1 MRLLKYGDSL
11 YRCKQLKKAS
21 LGRMA
26 TIVKRQ
32 ASNLAYL
39 EQVRQHLSRMPSIDP
54 YNRTILVCGFPN
66 VGKSSFI
73 NKITRADVEVQPYA
87 FTTKSLYVGHTDYK
101 YMRWQ
106 VIDTPGI
113 LDHPLEERNV
123 IEMQAITALAHLR
136 ACVLYVMDVSE
147 QCGHTLEE
155 QVKLFDSIKPL
166 FANKPLLI
174 VVNKVDILAI
184 DELDEPRREIIRKL
198 EAEKDIPLLQMSTL
212 SEQGVMDVKT
222 EACER
227 LLCYRVE
234 QKMKSRKV
242 DGILNRLHV
251 AVPKERDSKER
262 PAFIPEA
269 VLAKQA
275 VSAEKQERRQR
286 KLEKDLEEEQMEDY
300 VLDLKKNYVTIP
312 EEERHDNIPEFF
324 DGLNL
329 ADYIDSDIFERLEEL
344 EREEGLREE
353 AGFYDAAP
361 LNIDDTLRE
370 IRELAK
376 QIRLKKFMLR
386 DERRLANKK
395 GRSVIPRNKRA
406 KIRDRTVDK
415 LKESMEGLGVDMSG
429 TEQANFTKEVVSMR
443 RSVKAVG
450 SRKKEDH
457 EASAVVRSTGR
468 PLKRAAAKHDLGL
481 KNAIVSSG
489 WGGRKEE
496 RREVDVNS
504 CSLLFTHFQVKK
516 KAEMVARRDLTARMK
531 NHAMKGEGDRF
542 IGTKKPK
549 HLFSGKRGNGTNDR
563 R

>member
-1 MRLLKYGDSL
+1 MNIPLISPPSSVAKDYVRLLKYGDSL

-147 QCGHTLEE
+147 QCGHTLED
-155 QVKLFDSIKPL
+155 QVKLFESIKPL
-166 FANKPLLI
+166 FANKPLII

-198 EAEKDIPLLQMSTL
+198 EEEKDIPLLQMSTL
-212 SEQGVMDVKT
+212 SETGVMEVKT

-251 AVPKERDSKER
+251 AVPKERDSKVR

-269 VLAKQA
+269 VLAKQQA
-275 VSAEKQERRQR
+275 NAEKMEKRQR

-300 VLDLKKNYVTIP
+300 TLDLKKNYVTIP

-324 DGLNL
+324 NGLNL
-329 ADYIDSDIFERLEEL
+329 ADYIDSDIFEKLEEL

-353 AGFYDAAP
+353 AGFYEAAP
-361 LNIDDTLRE
+361 LNIDETMKE

-376 QIRLKKFMLR
+376 QIRLKKFLLR

-395 GRSVIPRNKRA
+395 SKSVIPRNKRA
-406 KIRDRTVDK
+406 RVRDRTVDK
-415 LKESMEGLGVDMSG
+415 LKASMEGLGVDMSG
-429 TEQANFTKEVVSMR
+429 TEQANFTKELVSMK
-443 RSVKAVG
+443 RSALPIG
-450 SRKKEDH
+450 QRKKQDH
-457 EASAVVRSTGR
+457 ESSAVVRSTGK
-468 PLKRAAAKHDLGL
+468 PLKRKAAKHDLGL
-481 KNAIVSSG
+481 KNAIVSSN
-489 WGGRKEE
+489 RIDCE
-496 RREVDVNS
+496 
-504 CSLLFTHFQVKK
+504 LLELIVILL
-516 KAEMVARRDLTARMK
+516 V
-531 NHAMKGEGDRF
+531 
-542 IGTKKPK
+542 
-549 HLFSGKRGNGTNDR
+549 LFCR
-563 R
+563 

>member
-1 MRLLKYGDSL
+1 M
-11 YRCKQLKKAS
+11 
-21 LGRMA
+21 GRMA

-155 QVKLFDSIKPL
+155 QVKLFESIKPL

-198 EAEKDIPLLQMSTL
+198 EEEKDIPLLQMSTL
-212 SEQGVMDVKT
+212 SETGVMEVKT

-275 VSAEKQERRQR
+275 ANAEKQEKR
-286 KLEKDLEEEQMEDY
+286 KKRLEKDLEEELMEDY
-300 VLDLKKNYVTIP
+300 TLDLKKFYATIP

-329 ADYIDSDIFERLEEL
+329 ADYIDSDIFEKLEEL

-361 LNIDDTLRE
+361 LNIDETMRE

-406 KIRDRTVDK
+406 RIRDRTVDK

-429 TEQANFTKEVVSMR
+429 TEQANFTKEVVSMK
-443 RSVKAVG
+443 RSLKPAANQ
-450 SRKKEDH
+450 KKEDH
-457 EASAVVRSTGR
+457 EASAVVRSTGK

-481 KNAIVSSG
+481 KNAIVSREG
-489 WGGRKEE
+489 VERDKDEE
-496 RREVDVNS
+496 REKNRLLITFRH
-504 CSLLFTHFQVKK
+504 LLFSNWQVKK
-516 KAEMVARRDLTARMK
+516 KQELVARRDLQARMK